1 MNSPKWKM
9 QYSIHTGR
17 ILSLRFMN
25 MNSKVN
31 TVYSLAEDI
40 LTSDEVERLISE
52 LEALKEIKE
61 RKELNK

>member
-1 MNSPKWKM
+1 
-9 QYSIHTGR
+9 
-17 ILSLRFMN
+17 

-61 RKELNK
+61 RQELNK

>member
-1 MNSPKWKM
+1 MNSLKWKM
-9 QYSIHTGR
+9 LYSIHTGR

-40 LTSDEVERLISE
+40 LTSDEVARLISE
-52 LEALKEIKE
+52 LETLKEIKE
-61 RKELNK
+61 RQELNK